1 MVDPHSFARRI
12 VPDDHECLFS
22 AIALLAEGGG
32 VDDVASIGR
41 AEVSPE
47 VSLESKGPPGFSCIL
62 EMLN

>member
-1 MVDPHSFARRI
+1 MSMCSFLRLSRFFFHAQWK
-12 VPDDHECLFS
+12 
-22 AIALLAEGGG
+22 IALLAEGGG
-32 VDDVASIGR
+32 VDDAASVGR